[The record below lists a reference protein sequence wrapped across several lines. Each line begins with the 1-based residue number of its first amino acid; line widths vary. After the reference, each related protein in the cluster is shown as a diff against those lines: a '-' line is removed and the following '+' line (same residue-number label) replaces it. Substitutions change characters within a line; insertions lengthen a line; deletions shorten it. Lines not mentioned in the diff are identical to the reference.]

1 MISDN
6 LKKRFYTYLAL
17 ILVVFLMFNYNFF
30 LVYFLITLSVLSIL
44 EFLHISKKVLK
55 SISSIYLIN
64 FFFIS
69 YVFSFCFLFL
79 FFSNFIGLKII
90 LFILLLGC
98 VASDTGGYVFG
109 KIFKGPKL
117 TKISPKKTYAGA
129 IGSFILTTL
138 ILSIF
143 FYYFIQT
150 FNIKI
155 ILVALMTSLFCQI
168 GDLIFSFLKRKA
180 KFKDTGKILPG
191 HGGILDRID
200 GLLLGIPFG
209 FLTFVIVN

>member
-17 ILVVFLMFNYNFF
+17 MLVVFLMFNHNFF

>member
-17 ILVVFLMFNYNFF
+17 MLVVFLMFNYNFF

-129 IGSFILTTL
+129 VGSFILTTL
-138 ILSIF
+138 IISIF
-143 FYYFIQT
+143 FYYFNQT

-155 ILVALMTSLFCQI
+155 IIVALMTSLFCQI

>member
-6 LKKRFYTYLAL
+6 LKKRCYTYLAL